1 MSEWR
6 IYRKNVNLSN
16 VTDAT
21 AYVASV
27 KVLEYRGTFLEDT
40 QVSFD
45 ISSPT
50 PISLAYGDKLSYRG
64 ETYVLRDP
72 LAVEKVARRNSYGGA
87 FKYENIVFRGLE
99 WEMQNVEFTDVV
111 PHDNNLHYTGLSTF
125 SFYCDHPQK
134 LIERVQACM
143 DIAYTGTEAW
153 TISLASGFDI
163 SQYSFTP
170 QTISISS
177 GTSCWAAL
185 GILYKNWKIPFT
197 RSGKTITVGASVV
210 VTSTVEYGKGNGL
223 MSIKRV
229 PDTDVRV
236 ITRLRA
242 YGSQKNMPYR
252 YYNNKGFINEAM
264 YMPYLMLPAV
274 REHTAGDGHDVYLLS
289 GNVENYGII
298 DGEVHFDGSGDNE
311 EIYPTLEGMTTTDAE
326 ITAVTYDQTDKRLD
340 RILSAQNPADNGVC
354 ADGNYD
360 SDDAV
365 DTDGVT
371 IVKEFTMT
379 IPYLGFDWK
388 DKLTSEGQATIIM
401 KSGMCAAR
409 EFTIL
414 EVNPV
419 SASNPSQG
427 SVLRMERINDDVT
440 GYAYP
445 NSTWTINAGDYFVI
459 AGIEMDDVYVIAAEN
474 RLLTAASAFLAEND
488 HPNYK
493 YEPSIDNIWMQNHP
507 TDAAKM
513 RPGVKLSFSDTDLGI
528 SSGVVTIQTVTID
541 EGKRPLPEYQVVL
554 NDNVTT
560 TTLENLTAQVDAIM
574 SGNAGV
580 GGGMSQSELM
590 AQIRNVGGTL
600 FLSKNNA
607 DTASGLIRFLQG
619 ITSDGQARLNGGATF
634 GTGNYGVTSA
644 GDGTFD
650 ELSARLLSL
659 VEGLSTTG
667 TISAGTINTD
677 VLNAKAAH
685 FAQLIID
692 ELRSAGGAYLLSAAD
707 CTIDYVEKLNSSK
720 NVITTGTTAYYRCY
734 YKANDDERAIAQKF
748 VAGDQVMHTTYDAAD
763 VVDYSS
769 DNGYYWMAVHEVSS
783 EPVLKT
789 LQDGKIYP
797 CHWIDLDANNKS
809 ATSNTIPQVGDD
821 AVLLGHQVAS
831 GATPTEEEKARQYAI
846 YITAYS
852 NSFDMEVQP
861 PAIVFYQGVNDFT
874 LSGKKP
880 NYWGRDKVVITGNLK
895 YSSSGSGT
903 GTDVQD
909 LINAGGASTTAV
921 YQLETSRVVV
931 KADGEGRTDEHVYLQ
946 VRKTQGNSTTYVE
959 DKDFSFV
966 ITWGSGSSYTTTK
979 TGYRVNLNPE
989 NIITYSTGSAD
1000 SDADVVHGISS
1011 VKQLGW
1017 LFYAQD
1023 SFTITLKDGNTT
1035 LGVQTISLVKDGQ
1048 DGQDGS
1054 GADQYAFYLVPD
1066 TQKVTCSGQ
1075 RNSPSISPTSLPYT
1089 VKLEINGTETTA
1101 TNYISRGTGVNC
1113 DVTVSGTTVTLSNLG
1128 KGDKTIG
1135 GSGTILCY
1143 TDTAKTKLW
1152 GVLTA
1157 KFNVSWSTFAFNI
1170 VDSELTSMADE
1181 TDTDSLGYKIAQ
1193 NRTSITQNTNSITAI
1208 AGGVDTSKV
1217 NLSTLKIQSDN
1228 ISANVASQKYNS
1240 NLFGFS
1246 DNLSFT
1252 GNCKPFIMAYGIEV
1266 VGNEEYESDNIKYY
1280 SGSGG
1285 VSGFGGVSVK
1295 GLTISFS
1302 TRTQGGT
1309 VNATIRVA
1317 GVFSDSTTYK
1327 DITVENIT
1335 NTWKDISFNVEGIT
1349 ALNAIT
1355 ISYPTSAYVST
1366 IAFRNLKIET
1376 GSIATAFCI
1385 SDADG
1390 TKIENDNLFTDTK
1403 NYDGD
1408 PRYKKIE
1415 GRSNENL
1422 DTSGNEG
1429 YDVVMPFY
1437 RGVNSDID
1445 STVADDGDL
1454 YIVQP
1459 DTEYAK
1465 PLTRGKVYTFSFM
1478 ARSGTSAVTL
1488 KLLSKMLDV
1497 NGSSSAVNSG
1507 CSFTDYEEALFNG
1520 DPIYVHK
1527 LTTEWK
1533 RYYARFYVVN
1543 TINGCPSIQV
1553 SKNWTSAFYYGS
1565 QTKRLF
1571 YIADVRLEEGY
1582 IADESDPMSI
1592 SGERTRSESKMT
1604 LTAQEFSVEVKNDL
1618 KKAGMAITIDGVR
1631 FVGSKVG
1638 FAGENGVE
1646 YISLGLDNKGIPYFI
1661 FRDAEG
1667 TPRYNLGYTGLAD
1680 LINNSHAAEFE
1691 SIFIYIRSLTL
1702 GLVTEYTASSF
1713 YNDASSSTTTNTA
1726 YQFHA
1731 NFTLDAQ
1738 GQKIYDPSSG
1748 EDLDGLY
1755 YSSNGISNLLPTGTK
1770 LANGETIYYMQ
1781 KGVLKNKLVTGGIY
1795 RISNGVL
1802 THKSTYTV
1810 EKWTDGSGEYYDMK
1824 IGDSD
1829 SWYDTINV
1837 NLLEELIA
1845 YPSE

>member
-45 ISSPT
+45 ISSFT

-111 PHDNNLHYTGLSTF
+111 PQDNNLHYTGLSTF

-185 GILYKNWKIPFT
+185 GLLYKNWKIPFT

-252 YYNNKGFINEAM
+252 YYNNKGFINESM

-326 ITAVTYDQTDKRLD
+326 ITAVTYDSTDKRLD
-340 RILSAQNPADNGVC
+340 RILSAVNPADNGVC

-360 SDDAV
+360 ADDAV
-365 DTDGVT
+365 DTDGVR

-388 DKLTSEGQATIIM
+388 DKLTSDGQATIIM

-419 SASNPSQG
+419 SASDPSQG

-474 RLLTAASAFLAEND
+474 RLLTAARAFLAEND

-580 GGGMSQSELM
+580 GGGISQSELM

-720 NVITTGTTAYYRCY
+720 NVITTGTNAYYRCY
-734 YKANDDERAIAQKF
+734 YKANDNERAIAQKF
-748 VAGDQVMHTTYDAAD
+748 VVGDQVMHTTYDAAD

-789 LQDGKIYP
+789 LQDGETYP

-809 ATSNTIPQVGDD
+809 TTSNTIPQVGDD

-895 YSSSGSGT
+895 YSSTGSGT

-921 YQLETSRVVV
+921 YQLEASRVVV
-931 KADGEGRTDEHVYLQ
+931 KADKDGVTDEHVYLR
-946 VRKTQGNSTTYVE
+946 VKKSQGGSVTYVNDTDYTFSIANSIE
-959 DKDFSFV
+959 TIVDK
-966 ITWGSGSSYTTTK
+966 SGYQ
-979 TGYRVNLNPE
+979 VNLNPL
-989 NIITYSTGSAD
+989 NIVTQRTTGPATD
-1000 SDADVVHGISS
+1000 GQRGISS
-1011 VKQLGW
+1011 TATNW
-1017 LFYAQD
+1017 LFTD
-1023 SFTITLKDGNTT
+1023 DTTIIVTLKDGS
-1035 LGVQTISLVKDGQ
+1035 TILDRQSITLVKDGQ
-1048 DGQDGS
+1048 DGQDGEDGS
-1054 GADQYAFYLVPD
+1054 GADQYAFYLEPD
-1066 TQKVTCSGQ
+1066 TQKVTCSGS
-1075 RNSPSISPTSLPYT
+1075 RNNPSINPTSLTYT
-1089 VKLEINGTETTA
+1089 VKLKINGTETSA
-1101 TNYISRGTGVNC
+1101 DSYISAGTGVNC
-1113 DVTVSGTTVTLSNLG
+1113 SVSVSGTTVTLSNLG
-1128 KGDKTIG
+1128 SSDKTVG
-1135 GSGTILCY
+1135 GSATILCY
-1143 TDTAKTKLW
+1143 TDTAKAKLW

-1157 KFNVSWSTFAFNI
+1157 KFNVSWSSFAFNI
-1170 VDSELTSMADE
+1170 VDNELTSMADE
-1181 TDTDSLGYKIAQ
+1181 TVTGSLGYKIAQ
-1193 NRTSITQNTNSITAI
+1193 NRTNITQNSDDISAQARRITTNETNIT
-1208 AGGVDTSKV
+1208 
-1217 NLSTLKIQSDN
+1217 NLQIQADN

-1240 NLFGFS
+1240 NLFGFT
-1246 DNLSFT
+1246 NGLSFT
-1252 GNCKPFIMAYGIEV
+1252 GTCVPFIQAYGVEFAGTGTGDI
-1266 VGNEEYESDNIKYY
+1266 
-1280 SGSGG
+1280 
-1285 VSGFGGVSVK
+1285 SGFGGVSIDSVTVS
-1295 GLTISFS
+1295 GLIRSMGGNTTATAYINGTTATTIDVTTLWTEFKFSFS
-1302 TRTQGGT
+1302 GT
-1309 VNATIRVA
+1309 T
-1317 GVFSDSTTYK
+1317 STPL
-1327 DITVENIT
+1327 
-1335 NTWKDISFNVEGIT
+1335 T
-1349 ALNAIT
+1349 ALNS
-1355 ISYPTSAYVST
+1355 ISLRHTTSGVST
-1366 IAFRNLKIET
+1366 VAIKNLKIES
-1376 GSIATAFCI
+1376 GSIATSFCI
-1385 SDADG
+1385 SDSDG
-1390 TKIENDNLFTDTK
+1390 TKIGGDNMFTTTT
-1403 NYDGD
+1403 NYNSD
-1408 PRYKKIE
+1408 PIYNQIN
-1415 GRSNENL
+1415 SNEVL
-1422 DTSGNEG
+1422 DYTNADGHGN
-1429 YDVVMPFY
+1429 VMSFY
-1437 RGVNSDID
+1437 RNNNSAAFMVYNSYDWAN
-1445 STVADDGDL
+1445 T
-1454 YIVQP
+1454 Q
-1459 DTEYAK
+1459 YAK
-1465 PLTRGKVYTFSFM
+1465 VLTAGKVYTISFW
-1478 ARSGTSAVTL
+1478 ARSAQDGLKIHTGIYSYVTA
-1488 KLLSKMLDV
+1488 S
-1497 NGSSSAVNSG
+1497 GSSSSNDYNKHNSAAVY
-1507 CSFTDYEEALFNG
+1507 TDKTTDA
-1520 DPIYVHK
+1520 IYDNAGGECIHN
-1527 LTTEWK
+1527 LTTSWK
-1533 RYYARFYVVN
+1533 RYYAHFYIKTGVTAAPIIQCN
-1543 TINGCPSIQV
+1543 NGLPLLPLGTTT
-1553 SKNWTSAFYYGS
+1553 SKYV
-1565 QTKRLF
+1565 
-1571 YIADVRLEEGY
+1571 YIADVRMEEGY
-1582 IADESDPMSI
+1582 IADDSDPMSV
-1592 SGERTRSESKMT
+1592 SGAQTRSESKMV
-1604 LTAQEFSVEVKNDL
+1604 LTSQEYSVEVRNDL
-1618 KKAGMAITIDGVR
+1618 KKAGMTITVDGVQ
-1631 FVGSKVG
+1631 FTGSKIG
-1638 FAGENGVE
+1638 FAGTNGVN
-1646 YISLGLDNKGIPYFI
+1646 YISLGIDNDGIPYFI
-1661 FRDAEG
+1661 FYDPQG
-1667 TPRYNLGYTGLAD
+1667 TPRYNLGYKNGLEKI
-1680 LINNSHAAEFE
+1680 INESQSASFELAFEYYIQGTRAQVYSSAEAIYNSA
-1691 SIFIYIRSLTL
+1691 T
-1702 GLVTEYTASSF
+1702 
-1713 YNDASSSTTTNTA
+1713 SSTTPNNA
-1726 YQFHA
+1726 YVFHA
-1731 NFTLDAQ
+1731 GYMIDSQ
-1738 GQKIYDPSSG
+1738 GDKVYQPTEGQSY
-1748 EDLDGLY
+1748 DGLY
-1755 YSSNGISNLLPTGTK
+1755 YSGNAMSNYLPSSSNTKMAARDTTHFASKGTFS
-1770 LANGETIYYMQ
+1770 NSNTVHGYIY
-1781 KGVLKNKLVTGGIY
+1781 KIT
-1795 RISNGVL
+1795 NGVL
-1802 THKSTYTV
+1802 ESKEAYSIQKRVDDSGTYYYWNGV
-1810 EKWTDGSGEYYDMK
+1810 DDGGED
-1824 IGDSD
+1824 IGD
-1829 SWYDTINV
+1829 
-1837 NLLEELIA
+1837 
-1845 YPSE
+1845 